1 MVKVEN
7 IKLRLEKLA
16 DYKKVENLTREAFWN
31 VHVPGCNEHYLM
43 HIMRNADAFINELDI
58 VAELEGRIV
67 GNIVYTKAKI
77 LGDDGNLYNVI
88 CFGPISVLPEFQGRG
103 IGGML
108 IKHTKN
114 LAKQLGYRAILIY
127 GDPEYYSRYGFVA
140 AKTYGIGTSDNM
152 YAVPLQAC
160 ELHSGALQNCQGR
173 FYEDKVFEIDEAE
186 AIEFDKCFPK
196 KEKQSTLPSQERFRE
211 LVGMRETRKRGG
223 AQ

>member
-1 MVKVEN
+1 MIKIEN
-7 IKLRLEKLA
+7 LQLRLEKPK
-16 DYKKVENLTREAFWN
+16 DYKDVENLTREAFWN
-31 VHVPGCNEHYLM
+31 VHVPGCDEHYLI
-43 HIMRNADAFINELDI
+43 HIMRNSDSFIKELDI
-58 VAELEGRIV
+58 VAEIDGRIV

-77 LGDDGNLYNVI
+77 LGDDGHSYNVI
-88 CFGPISVLPEFQGRG
+88 CFGPISVLPEFQGMG

-114 LAKQLGYRAILIY
+114 LAKRLGYSAILIY

-140 AKTYGIGTSDNM
+140 AETYRIGTPDNM

-173 FYEDKVFEIDEAE
+173 FYEDKVFEIDEVE

-196 KEKQSTLPSQERFRE
+196 KEKQTTLSSQERFRE
-211 LVGMRETRKRGG
+211 LVGMRETRKRGR
-223 AQ
+223 AE